1 MTLRHGTECWGK
13 TLNVS
18 KGGPSEHGGG
28 CSSNG
33 LDAVLHRAPQH
44 FYSDIDERGLAVVW
58 NPTNRTISTTLLAP
72 MYYAGVA
79 RARGDVA
86 AMVSVEGGP
95 PTRLPLEAAGDTIPL
110 LVSLAPRALTWF
122 VITAAS

>member
-1 MTLRHGTECWGK
+1 M
-13 TLNVS
+13 
-18 KGGPSEHGGG
+18 GPSNVGLRRGG
-28 CSSNG
+28 
-33 LDAVLHRAPQH
+33 LWDALAALAQARV
-44 FYSDIDERGLAVVW
+44 DERGLAVVW
-58 NPTNRTISTTLLAP
+58 NPTNHTISTTLLAP